1 MWHGG
6 LEIRATR
13 QNSSGVVSQQGRIV
27 FTSGAKG
34 ASGAFDSPHWSRDG
48 RRMVFHRAD
57 DPRPIGVQDWL
68 STDSRFGLVRV
79 GLSFP
84 SYSPD
89 GARVT
94 GSENSLPA
102 KRVFVMNA
110 EGSRAQGALR
120 AAKPRAL
127 WSEHLPDHQSPRLVT
142 AGRSHRLLR
151 WRPHGCAWPDAP
163 GADSPR
169 RQRLEDAHE
178 RRAPR
183 WSPELVA
190 GWDASR
196 LPDRDGQRTGLA
208 SSTSSAAGS
217 RLCQQAP
224 TTTPFPPGLHAA
236 I

>member
-1 MWHGG
+1 MWRGG
-6 LEIRATR
+6 QEIRATR
-13 QNSSGVVSQQGRIV
+13 RTLRALSVSRAASSSHRARKARRERLTVRTGLEM
-27 FTSGAKG
+27 
-34 ASGAFDSPHWSRDG
+34 D

-110 EGSRAQGALR
+110 EGSERRVLYELR
-120 AAKPRAL
+120 SPEPCG
-127 WSEHLPDHQSPRLVT
+127 SEHLPDHQSPRLVT
-142 AGRSHRLLR
+142 AGRSHRLLC
-151 WRPHGCAWPDAP
+151 WRPHGCARPDSP

-169 RQRLEDAHE
+169 RQ
-178 RRAPR
+178 
-183 WSPELVA
+183 
-190 GWDASR
+190 
-196 LPDRDGQRTGLA
+196 
-208 SSTSSAAGS
+208 
-217 RLCQQAP
+217 
-224 TTTPFPPGLHAA
+224 
-236 I
+236 